1 MNTKKNLAL
10 IRASL
15 SRTTST
21 NPNQQQPDHH
31 RTTNQSTNQQPEKL
45 NVYKNDTDSS
55 WDYTLGKDLR
65 FFLS

>member
-1 MNTKKNLAL
+1 MP
-10 IRASL
+10 L
-15 SRTTST
+15 SREQHQQTQINN
-21 NPNQQQPDHH
+21 NPIITAPP
-31 RTTNQSTNQQPEKL
+31 TNQPINQQPEKL